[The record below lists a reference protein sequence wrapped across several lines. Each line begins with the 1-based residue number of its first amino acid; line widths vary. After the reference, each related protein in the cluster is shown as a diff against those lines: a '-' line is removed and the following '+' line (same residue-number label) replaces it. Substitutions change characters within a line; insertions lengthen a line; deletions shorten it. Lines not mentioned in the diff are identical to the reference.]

1 MDVNI
6 LQLLGLEELF
16 GEGDRIFEVEDIL
29 DNVTL
34 PPMVNPWFVPPP
46 PVLAAPVIAP
56 PRSKGMRGALGLA
69 LNILIY
75 MVCAAVIAVSLILR
89 FSGYNDSIMGYHIYH
104 VVSGS
109 MTPTAQADGKPLKG
123 AFRVNDAIIVKNA
136 APEQVQEG
144 DIITFWPGGDRGG
157 DPWTHRVMEVLI
169 QNDRSIL
176 FRTKGDANPGLDPD
190 PVPGDSLIGVKV
202 LTLPKL
208 GGALKAAREHPWITV
223 GISAGVMGVVF
234 TMYIVTVKRAGKK
247 AEE

>member
-34 PPMVNPWFVPPP
+34 PPMANPWFVPPP
-46 PVLAAPVIAP
+46 PVPAAPVIAP
-56 PRSKGMRGALGLA
+56 PRRKGLRGALGLA

-75 MVCAAVIAVSLILR
+75 MVCALVIAVSLILR

-136 APEQVQEG
+136 MPEKVSEG
-144 DIITFWPGGDRGG
+144 DIITFWPGGDRSG
-157 DPWTHRVMEVLI
+157 DPWTHRVIEV
-169 QNDRSIL
+169 QNRGGEIS
-176 FRTKGDANPGLDPD
+176 FVTKGDANEREDPES
-190 PVPGDSLIGVKV
+190 VPGGSLIGVKV
-202 LTLPKL
+202 FTLPKL

-234 TMYIVTVKRAGKK
+234 AMYIVTVKRAGKK
-247 AEE
+247 EEE